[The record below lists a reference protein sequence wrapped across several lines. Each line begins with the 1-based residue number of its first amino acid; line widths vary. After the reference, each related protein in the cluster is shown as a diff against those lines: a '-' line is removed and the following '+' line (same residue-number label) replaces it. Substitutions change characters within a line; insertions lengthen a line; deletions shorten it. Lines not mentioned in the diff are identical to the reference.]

1 MLLMHTCFKASKE
14 SQTEESIGTFKTS
27 VSPLLLPANKALW
40 ILFQYNLVYQK
51 ASVNLVVSSFYFYLL

>member
-51 ASVNLVVSSFYFYLL
+51 ASVVS